1 VPVLFKYLE
10 GAPIRL
16 LVERLVVRAN
26 LNDVSSGRK
35 AYEFLPQLNSEPE
48 YLRRRQQ
55 KSGKRRE
62 VDESYHVS
70 ANDSRV
76 SSGKGSVTS
85 NTRFKLQEK
94 EDMEEHERVL
104 ERKADGR
111 LSDDSLYAEPVANTE
126 HTIRLATM
134 RQSTESVNAQA
145 DPLMAVL
152 EASILAQERSVTSFR
167 ALLLAH
173 QKGLERDRRKSS

>member
-10 GAPIRL
+10 GALIRL

-26 LNDVSSGRK
+26 LNDGSSGRK
-35 AYEFLPQLNSEPE
+35 AYEILPQLNSEPE

-62 VDESYHVS
+62 VDESYHVP

-85 NTRFKLQEK
+85 K

-111 LSDDSLYAEPVANTE
+111 LSDDFLYAEPVANTE

-134 RQSTESVNAQA
+134 RQSTESVHAQA
-145 DPLMAVL
+145 DVLMAVL

-173 QKGLERDRRKSS
+173 QKGLERDGKESS

>member
-26 LNDVSSGRK
+26 LNDDSSGRK

-62 VDESYHVS
+62 VDESYHVP

-85 NTRFKLQEK
+85 TRFKLQEK
-94 EDMEEHERVL
+94 EGMEEHERVL

-111 LSDDSLYAEPVANTE
+111 LSDDPLYTEPVANTE

-134 RQSTESVNAQA
+134 RQSTESVHAQA

-173 QKGLERDRRKSS
+173 QKGLERDGKESS